1 MNRLCIITA
10 LLAGAFHAQAAELAP
25 SELMR
30 QIPSIPESAE
40 PQDCA
45 AAQSLLADVEQQAMA
60 DMMRVQRMS
69 MAGGSGGAIT
79 GRQGDVI
86 EKLVAPENSACDANV
101 FMKHDG
107 QDIAGEFQ
115 RDLSAIRTQTR
126 DKIEKECP
134 VIGAGDY
141 RAEPCVRPIL
151 HYGKRRQGAA
161 LVAYI
166 TRANRALIEER
177 DAYAACAVNHEQLA
191 EDADA
196 AALPPQ
202 YVGLAL
208 GNKVKSWQ
216 SLVLLANRYQ
226 RLCGAAAEASAELA
240 NPDRW

>member
-10 LLAGAFHAQAAELAP
+10 LLAGAFPVHAADLAP
-25 SELMR
+25 SEVMR
-30 QIPSIPESAE
+30 RIPSIPESVEAR
-40 PQDCA
+40 DCA
-45 AAQSLLADVEQQAMA
+45 AAQSLLAGVEQQAMA

-69 MAGGSGGAIT
+69 MTGGSGGAIN
-79 GRQGDVI
+79 GRQGNVI

-101 FMKHDG
+101 FMDHDG

-115 RDLSAIRTQTR
+115 RDLSAIRKQTR
-126 DKIEKECP
+126 EKIEKECP

-151 HYGKRRQGAA
+151 DYGKRREGAA

-166 TRANRALIEER
+166 TRANRALTEER
-177 DAYAACAVNHEQLA
+177 DAYAACAARHEQLTEEA
-191 EDADA
+191 YAAD
-196 AALPPQ
+196 LPPQ
-202 YVGLAL
+202 YTGLAL

-216 SLVLLANRYQ
+216 SLALLVNRYQ